1 MQQPHST
8 FRHPPPRSVRKGD
21 CTGPHPYPSPKRRGV
36 LLLPIWG
43 RLKNGLGHNVNKTV
57 FIQYMISCIINL
69 EAKMTKY
76 YFGKTVELSFDDA
89 IVRVTEELKKE
100 GFGVLTEVDMQ
111 ATLKKKLDVDF
122 RPYKILGACNPPFAY
137 KALQAEQN
145 IGLLLPCNVIVQ
157 DAGNGK
163 TEIAAID
170 PLVSMSR
177 VENPALEPV
186 ATEIKAKLQ
195 RVIQNL

>member
-1 MQQPHST
+1 
-8 FRHPPPRSVRKGD
+8 
-21 CTGPHPYPSPKRRGV
+21 
-36 LLLPIWG
+36 
-43 RLKNGLGHNVNKTV
+43 
-57 FIQYMISCIINL
+57 
-69 EAKMTKY
+69 MTKY
-76 YFGKTVELSFDDA
+76 YFGRTVELSFDDA
-89 IVRVTEELKKE
+89 VVRVTEELKKE
-100 GFGVLTEVDMQ
+100 GFGVLTEIDMQ

-163 TEIAAID
+163 TEISAID
-170 PLVSMSR
+170 PLVSMSN

-186 ATEIKAKLQ
+186 AAEIKAKLQ
-195 RVIQNL
+195 RVIQNV